1 MFEETIAQHGT
12 KFLVAALAVL
22 LGLACLALV
31 LWIVR
36 RRPSSPFIRGGRNR
50 QPRLSVLDAAAVDTR
65 RRLVLVR
72 RDDVEHLLMIGG
84 PTDIVIESRILAPTQ
99 ADAPETATSGTIA
112 APMPSEPMPAEPAI
126 AAIIPAQE
134 PAPATVAARPAPA
147 AVAVPSAPAVVR
159 TTATVLPTR
168 AEQPAPPMPASG
180 ISAMGNMLYGA
191 DTGPAVATPR
201 ASQPLPEAA
210 PARAAPPA
218 PSLQPVHAPAPSL
231 ERNAID
237 ALDRARDR
245 VLTSPVGTGSE
256 RLAPQAMPTP
266 SPAQPQTPAVE
277 PQRPAVE
284 NAALVSEFE
293 RILEQEIATAPARST
308 GSVAP
313 GTRTEPAAPEAGPQ
327 QPKSREETEAEMA
340 RLLGEISV
348 TRNS

>member
-22 LGLACLALV
+22 IGLACLALV

-50 QPRLSVLDAAAVDTR
+50 QPRLAVLDAAAVDTR

-84 PTDIVIESRILAPTQ
+84 PTDIVIESRILAPAQ
-99 ADAPETATSGTIA
+99 ADAQETAPSGIVA
-112 APMPSEPMPAEPAI
+112 APMPGEQKPAEPSI
-126 AAIIPAQE
+126 AAMPPARE
-134 PAPATVAARPAPA
+134 SAPAAVADRPAPA
-147 AVAVPSAPAVVR
+147 AMPVPPAPAVVR
-159 TTATVLPTR
+159 TTAAVLPPR
-168 AEQPAPPMPASG
+168 AEQAAPPTPASG

-201 ASQPLPEAA
+201 ASQPEPAVA
-210 PARAAPPA
+210 PARPAPAAP
-218 PSLQPVHAPAPSL
+218 SIQPPHAPAPSL

-256 RLAPQAMPTP
+256 RLATQVMPTP
-266 SPAQPQTPAVE
+266 SPAQPQSPAVA
-277 PQRPAVE
+277 PQRSAVE

-293 RILEQEIATAPARST
+293 RILEQEIATAPPRSI

-313 GTRTEPAAPEAGPQ
+313 GMRTEPAAPDAGPQ

>member
-22 LGLACLALV
+22 IGLACLALV

-99 ADAPETATSGTIA
+99 DDAQETAPSGIVT
-112 APMPSEPMPAEPAI
+112 APIPGEQKTAEPAI
-126 AAIIPAQE
+126 AATVPAQE
-134 PAPATVAARPAPA
+134 PAPAAIAARPAAAPIAVPPAPA
-147 AVAVPSAPAVVR
+147 AVR
-159 TTATVLPTR
+159 TTASVLPAR
-168 AEQPAPPMPASG
+168 AEPPAPPLPASG
-180 ISAMGNMLYGA
+180 ISAMGNMFYGA
-191 DTGPAVATPR
+191 DTGPAAAVPR
-201 ASQPLPEAA
+201 ASQPEPAAA
-210 PARAAPPA
+210 PARPA
-218 PSLQPVHAPAPSL
+218 PTTPPFQQPHAPAPSL

-266 SPAQPQTPAVE
+266 SPAQPQAPAVAQ
-277 PQRPAVE
+277 QRPAVE

-293 RILEQEIATAPARST
+293 RILEQEIATAPSRST
-308 GSVAP
+308 GAVAP
-313 GTRTEPAAPEAGPQ
+313 GARMEPAAPEAGPQ